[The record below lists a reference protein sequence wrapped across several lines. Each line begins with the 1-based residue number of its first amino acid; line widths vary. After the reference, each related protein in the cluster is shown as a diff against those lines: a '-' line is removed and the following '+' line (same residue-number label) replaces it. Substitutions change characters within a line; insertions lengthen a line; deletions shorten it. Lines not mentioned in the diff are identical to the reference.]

1 MDGILHRCLELSG
14 ESKVKETQ
22 QSFHGKFQ
30 DLKYSTT
37 GANPGRLR
45 KKSQSFLWSFQKY
58 LLNEN
63 TVSEK
68 GKTIL

>member
-22 QSFHGKFQ
+22 QSFYGKFQ

-45 KKSQSFLWSFQKY
+45 KKI
-58 LLNEN
+58 
-63 TVSEK
+63 SEFSVELPK
-68 GKTIL
+68 VPPEREHGL